1 MIYVPTDAHSESES
15 ESELK
20 NECEPSLSYQS
31 AAAARSFCNCCS
43 FADKSTTA
51 RQSETLGKK
60 ESRHSSHTCVC
71 VWWGGMGRGG
81 NSLAVIR
88 ARATFPLGKCTAA
101 APAASLVQIGVD
113 SVDQNLHFERYLLRI
128 RIPKLDCGLRTA
140 IRSVANVDPR

>member
-1 MIYVPTDAHSESES
+1 MIYVPTDAHSESETES

-31 AAAARSFCNCCS
+31 TAAARSFCNCCS
-43 FADKSTTA
+43 F
-51 RQSETLGKK
+51 TLQIREPQPDRAKLWERKRAGTH
-60 ESRHSSHTCVC
+60 RTRVC
-71 VWWGGMGRGG
+71 GGMGRGG
-81 NSLAVIR
+81 SSLAVIR

-128 RIPKLDCGLRTA
+128 RIPKLDCGLRFAAWLT
-140 IRSVANVDPR
+140 

>member
-15 ESELK
+15 ELK
-20 NECEPSLSYQS
+20 NKPQCEPSLSYQS
-31 AAAARSFCNCCS
+31 TAAARSFCNCCS

-60 ESRHSSHTCVC
+60 ESRHSSHTCAV
-71 VWWGGMGRGG
+71 WGGMGRGG
-81 NSLAVIR
+81 NSHSVIR

-128 RIPKLDCGLRTA
+128 RIPKLDGGLRTA

>member
-1 MIYVPTDAHSESES
+1 MFQPMPIPKPNPNQNSRTNANPHYHISLRQLQGHSAT
-15 ESELK
+15 
-20 NECEPSLSYQS
+20 
-31 AAAARSFCNCCS
+31 AAALQIREPQPDRAKLWERKRAGTHRTRVC
-43 FADKSTTA
+43 AGWDGQG
-51 RQSETLGKK
+51 RQL
-60 ESRHSSHTCVC
+60 
-71 VWWGGMGRGG
+71 
-81 NSLAVIR
+81 SLAVIR

>member
-31 AAAARSFCNCCS
+31 TAAARSFCNCCS
-43 FADKSTTA
+43 FADKRATA

-71 VWWGGMGRGG
+71 VGWDGQGRQL
-81 NSLAVIR
+81 SLAVIR

-140 IRSVANVDPR
+140 FRSVANVDPR

>member
-1 MIYVPTDAHSESES
+1 MIYVPTVAHSES

-20 NECEPSLSYQS
+20 NEPQCEPSLSYQS
-31 AAAARSFCNCCS
+31 TAAARSFCNCCS
-43 FADKSTTA
+43 FADKRAKA

-71 VWWGGMGRGG
+71 GVGWATL
-81 NSLAVIR
+81 SVIR

-140 IRSVANVDPR
+140 FRSVANVDPR

>member
-1 MIYVPTDAHSESES
+1 MFQPIPIPNPNQNSRTNANPHYHISLRQLQGHSAT
-15 ESELK
+15 
-20 NECEPSLSYQS
+20 
-31 AAAARSFCNCCS
+31 AAALQIRAPQPDR
-43 FADKSTTA
+43 AKLWERKRAGTHRT
-51 RQSETLGKK
+51 R
-60 ESRHSSHTCVC
+60 
-71 VWWGGMGRGG
+71 VWVGMG
-81 NSLAVIR
+81 NSHSVIR